1 MTTLED
7 ASLYTIGWI
16 AALPI
21 ERAAATALLD
31 DRHDPPRGF
40 DQHTSDTNSYTW
52 GRMGAHNIVI
62 ASLPAGIYGTTS
74 AATTAS
80 NLVSS
85 LPQIKIGLLV
95 GIGAGLVRPD
105 SDIRLGDVVVSQ
117 PHGTNGGVVQYDLGK
132 AEVDG
137 KWEAKGSLNMP
148 PQVLLS
154 ALANLQA
161 EHEISAS
168 NIPELLRKMLT
179 KNPKMGNAGGFVHQG
194 VGKDRLFVSTYAHQ
208 QGHTCE
214 ACDANQE
221 IKRQKRS
228 STDPEI
234 HYGIIASGNKL
245 IKDAVTRDEMAAFLG
260 HDCLCFEME
269 AAGLM
274 NHFPCL
280 VIRGICDY
288 ADSHKNDGWQRYAS
302 AAAAAYAKELLGFV
316 PVKQLQ
322 ATRRAV
328 DVLSCIGDQVDKI
341 QAVTTDVRDDV
352 QGVRTVLLDI
362 EQKATLRRLEPRVV
376 DFHAEDREPT
386 CLAGTRVEILDEISA
401 WATDAEAE
409 SIFWLMGTDGT
420 GKSTIA
426 RTVARSRDK
435 SLGATFFFKRDDSD
449 RGNLSRFFSTVA
461 AELTKREPAMAS
473 YIHKAALEK
482 SQLYPPTEAAATN
495 TRGIRQG
502 FFRERFNK
510 LILRP
515 LQMVAPALRTDKP
528 VVLVV
533 DGLDECEP
541 EGDARILIELLLR
554 AVASH
559 SLRLKVLLT
568 SRPKLRARFGML
580 KNEALNQE
588 LVLRRM
594 PTDETD
600 LLLLVTHEL
609 ARIRDEFNDSGANH
623 GQLTGDWPGDA
634 SIEAL
639 VKMAAPVF
647 VSAVTMCRF
656 IADDKMGTP
665 DEQLRKILTPRRT
678 GEQASSQLD
687 AAYLPV
693 LDNLVENGQ
702 RKTQLD
708 GYHNIMGPLVILT
721 TPLSSPSLAHL
732 LDLDQDDVDN
742 LLNALHAVLHIPPSA
757 TDPVSLRHL
766 SFADWILNRK
776 PCPEQA
782 FIIDESKAHGKV
794 AIDCLRVMT
803 RTLKRNMCGT
813 NKGMRANRATIGQ
826 RRIDACIPHEVQYAC
841 VNWVHH
847 VEKAGRDGPS
857 TESIY
862 AFLEAHRLHW
872 METLGILER
881 GGELVR
887 YVETLQS
894 FMKTQHD
901 SEGDDASKGQL
912 SELLSSFVP
921 FAAAMGGE
929 LDSTPRHVYTARS
942 GA

>member
-31 DRHDPPRGF
+31 DRHDPPKDF
-40 DQHTSDTNSYTW
+40 HQHTSDTNSYTW

-105 SDIRLGDVVVSQ
+105 SDVRLGDVVVSQ

-132 AEVDG
+132 AKVDG
-137 KWEAKGSLNMP
+137 IWEAKGSLNMP

-168 NIPELLRKMLT
+168 SIPELLHKMLT
-179 KNPKMGNAGGFVHQG
+179 ANPKMGNAGGFVHQG
-194 VGKDRLFVSTYAHQ
+194 VDKDRLFVSTYSHQ

-221 IKRQKRS
+221 IERHKRP

-245 IKDAVTRDEMAAFLG
+245 IKDAITRDEIAALLG
-260 HDCLCFEME
+260 DDCLCFEME

-302 AAAAAYAKELLGFV
+302 AVAAAYAKELLGFV
-316 PVKQLQ
+316 PVKQLE

-362 EQKATLRRLEPRVV
+362 EQKATLRRLEPQVV
-376 DFHAEDREPT
+376 DFQAEDKGPL
-386 CLAGTRVEILDEISA
+386 CLAGTRVELLHEIST
-401 WATDAEAE
+401 WAADAEAE

-426 RTVARSRDK
+426 RTVARSWET
-435 SLGATFFFKRDDSD
+435 SLGASFFFKRGDSN
-449 RGNLSRFFSTVA
+449 RGNLSKFFSTMA

-473 YIHKAALEK
+473 YIHKAASEK
-482 SQLYPPTEAAATN
+482 SLDPPRAAAAN
-495 TRGIRQG
+495 TTSIRQS

-510 LILRP
+510 LVLKP

-541 EGDARILIELLLR
+541 EGDARILVELLLR
-554 AVASH
+554 TVASRG
-559 SLRLKVLLT
+559 LRLKVLLT
-568 SRPKLRARFGML
+568 SRPKLRARLGML
-580 KNEALNQE
+580 NNEALNQE
-588 LVLRRM
+588 LVLHRM
-594 PTDETD
+594 PTEETD
-600 LLLLVTHEL
+600 LSLVVTHEL
-609 ARIRDEFNDSGANH
+609 ARIRDEFNASGTDRAR
-623 GQLTGDWPGDA
+623 LAEDWPGDA

-656 IADDKMGTP
+656 IADGRMGTP
-665 DEQLRKILTPRRT
+665 DEQLRKILTSQRT
-678 GEQASSQLD
+678 GEQASSQLG
-687 AAYLPV
+687 AAYMPV
-693 LDNLVENGQ
+693 LYSLIEDGHQEA
-702 RKTQLD
+702 QLD
-708 GYHNIMGPLVILT
+708 RYHNVIGPLVILT
-721 TPLSSPSLAHL
+721 TPLSSLSLAHL
-732 LDLDQDDVDN
+732 LDLDQNDVN
-742 LLNALHAVLHIPPSA
+742 NFLNTLHPVLHIPPSA
-757 TDPVSLRHL
+757 TEPISLRHR
-766 SFADWILNRK
+766 SFADFILNRTQ
-776 PCPEQA
+776 CPEPA
-782 FIIDESKAHGKV
+782 FQIDGSKAHGTV
-794 AIDCLRVMT
+794 ATNCLRVMT
-803 RTLKRNMCGT
+803 QTLKRNMCGT

-826 RRIDACIPHEVQYAC
+826 RRIDACIPSEVQYAC
-841 VNWVHH
+841 VNWTHH
-847 VEKAGRDGPS
+847 VEKAGHDAPS
-857 TESIY
+857 TEKIY
-862 AFLEAHRLHW
+862 AFLETHRLHW
-872 METLGILER
+872 METLGLLGR
-881 GGELVR
+881 GSELVR

-894 FMKTQHD
+894 AMKTKDD
-901 SEGDDASKGQL
+901 STGDSASEGQL
-912 SELLSSFVP
+912 SKLLSSFVP